1 MQMECKVIEIKSLG
15 KEGGAGNLVIAE
27 VMMMHINEN
36 ILNTDGKIDQ
46 RKLDLVARLG
56 GNWYAR
62 VNEVI
67 YLKWKNLIRP

>member
-1 MQMECKVIEIKSLG
+1 MECKVLEIKSLG
-15 KEGGAGNLVIAE
+15 TEGGAGNLVIAE

-36 ILNTDGKIDQ
+36 ILNDNGKIDQ

-62 VNEVI
+62 INAA
-67 YLKWKNLIRP
+67 